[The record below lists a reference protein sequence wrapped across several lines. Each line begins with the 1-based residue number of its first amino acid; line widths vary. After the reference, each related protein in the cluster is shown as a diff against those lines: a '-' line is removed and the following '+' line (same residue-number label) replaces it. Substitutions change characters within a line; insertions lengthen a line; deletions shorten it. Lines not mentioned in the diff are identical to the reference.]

1 MSDDHLEELLH
12 QVVVIDTDSQFIH
25 IGTLAAI
32 TPTAVLLTDVDI
44 HYMSDAATSREVY
57 LMESAKFGVRA
68 NRKKTTLMR
77 SKVLSV
83 SLLEDVIQ
91 Y

>member
-12 QVVVIDTDSQFIH
+12 KLVVIDTDSQFIY
-25 IGTLAAI
+25 IGTLAAQ
-32 TPTAVLLTDVDI
+32 TPTAILLTDVDV
-44 HYMSDAATSREVY
+44 HYMSDAQTSREVY

-68 NRKKTTLMR
+68 NRKKTTLMK
-77 SKVLSV
+77 SMVLSV
-83 SLLEDVIQ
+83 SLLEDVIE